1 MNGSYTKI
9 PRRKG
14 PRSAVRPSICC
25 MGRRF
30 GVAHL
35 VRDFHALVDNLFDT
49 AQCGSVSTAVVFY
62 ESLFESF
69 SALERSLPT
78 VIEGRGILLQQ
89 LGYLE

>member
-1 MNGSYTKI
+1 MEAI
-9 PRRKG
+9 PRFHGVKG
-14 PRSAVRPSICC
+14 FGLLSGRPFVV
-25 MGRRF
+25 GVADF